1 MFPNVRLLLA
11 AMISS
16 VVALSC
22 GFGIFAALRV
32 NHEPL
37 ARLPSGSAPLQLL
50 ASISPSPPIA
60 VAAVEP
66 IERGLRA
73 GDTSGGT
80 GLADAPARAPAASD
94 READTSSPE
103 PETSSAVAGNPSATA
118 PVPAQEAPASAAE
131 HETNPP
137 DADATSQDSTPA
149 PVPTPSVAAIE
160 APPEQSVL
168 IEPEEPDGVLAPASV
183 PPAAE
188 TAASKGATKAAATS
202 AKNKSAKK
210 KTAHTHVAA
219 KTRTRRPRLD
229 GMDGFAGSNTAG
241 FNAQEFGHRRSLC
254 KPGSLVTS
262 PAAWPGSSAEAP
274 RRAGR
279 RICY

>member
-1 MFPNVRLLLA
+1 MFPNVRLLIA
-11 AMISS
+11 AMIGS

-73 GDTSGGT
+73 GDARGEAALT
-80 GLADAPARAPAASD
+80 DVPARAPAASD
-94 READTSSPE
+94 GEAGAPSPG
-103 PETSSAVAGNPSATA
+103 PETSSGVAGNPSATA
-118 PVPAQEAPASAAE
+118 PAQEASASEAE
-131 HETNPP
+131 HETKPP
-137 DADATSQDSTPA
+137 DADATSHDSAPA
-149 PVPTPSVAAIE
+149 PVPGPSIAAIE

-168 IEPEEPDGVLAPASV
+168 IEPEEQDGVLAPASV
-183 PPAAE
+183 PQATE
-188 TAASKGATKAAATS
+188 TAASKGATKA
-202 AKNKSAKK
+202 KSAKK

-219 KTRTRRPRLD
+219 RTHMRRPRPD
-229 GMDGFAGSNTAG
+229 GMDGFASSNTAG
-241 FNAQEFGHRRSLC
+241 VNTARFNTQESSSAIGGPF
-254 KPGSLVTS
+254 VS
-262 PAAWPGSSAEAP
+262 PAAW
-274 RRAGR
+274 
-279 RICY
+279 

>member
-73 GDTSGGT
+73 GGTHGGA
-80 GLADAPARAPAASD
+80 GLADAPARTPEASD
-94 READTSSPE
+94 READTPSPE
-103 PETSSAVAGNPSATA
+103 PEMSSGVAGNPSATA
-118 PVPAQEAPASAAE
+118 PAAPVQEASASAAE
-131 HETNPP
+131 HETSPP
-137 DADATSQDSTPA
+137 DADATNHDSAPA
-149 PVPTPSVAAIE
+149 PVRAASVAAIE
-160 APPEQSVL
+160 APPEQPVL
-168 IEPEEPDGVLAPASV
+168 IEPEEPGGVLAPADV
-183 PPAAE
+183 PQGAD
-188 TAASKGATKAAATS
+188 TAASKGAKKAAA
-202 AKNKSAKK
+202 KSARKK
-210 KTAHTHVAA
+210 KTTHTHVAR
-219 KTRTRRPRLD
+219 THTRRPRP
-229 GMDGFAGSNTAG
+229 GGIDGFAGSNTAG
-241 FNAQEFGHRRSLC
+241 FNTQESAIGGPF
-254 KPGSLVTS
+254 VS
-262 PAAWPGSSAEAP
+262 PAAW
-274 RRAGR
+274 
-279 RICY
+279 

>member
-1 MFPNVRLLLA
+1 MFPNVRLLIA
-11 AMISS
+11 AMIGS

-73 GDTSGGT
+73 GDARGEAA
-80 GLADAPARAPAASD
+80 LADASARTQGASD
-94 READTSSPE
+94 READTPSPE
-103 PETSSAVAGNPSATA
+103 PETSSGVAGNPSATA
-118 PVPAQEAPASAAE
+118 SAPVQEASASETE

-137 DADATSQDSTPA
+137 DADATSHDSAPA
-149 PVPTPSVAAIE
+149 PVPAPSVAAIE

-168 IEPEEPDGVLAPASV
+168 IEPEEQDGVLAPASV
-183 PPAAE
+183 PQAAE
-188 TAASKGATKAAATS
+188 TAASKAAAKS

-210 KTAHTHVAA
+210 KTARTHVAA
-219 KTRTRRPRLD
+219 RTHTRRPRPD
-229 GMDGFAGSNTAG
+229 GMDGFASSNIAR
-241 FNAQEFGHRRSLC
+241 FNTQESTSAIGGPF
-254 KPGSLVTS
+254 VS
-262 PAAWPGSSAEAP
+262 PAAW
-274 RRAGR
+274 
-279 RICY
+279 

>member
-73 GDTSGGT
+73 GDTRGGA
-80 GLADAPARAPAASD
+80 GLAEAPARAPEASD
-94 READTSSPE
+94 READTPSPE
-103 PETSSAVAGNPSATA
+103 PETSSGVADNPSATA
-118 PVPAQEAPASAAE
+118 PPPAQEAPASAAE
-131 HETNPP
+131 HETSPP
-137 DADATSQDSTPA
+137 DADATSHDSAPA
-149 PVPTPSVAAIE
+149 PAPAPSVAAIE
-160 APPEQSVL
+160 APSEQPVL

-183 PPAAE
+183 PPAAD
-188 TAASKGATKAAATS
+188 TAASKGAKKAAA
-202 AKNKSAKK
+202 KSARKK

-219 KTRTRRPRLD
+219 RTHTRRPRP
-229 GMDGFAGSNTAG
+229 GGTDGFASSNTAG
-241 FNAQEFGHRRSLC
+241 FNTQESTSAIGGPF
-254 KPGSLVTS
+254 VS
-262 PAAWPGSSAEAP
+262 PAGW
-274 RRAGR
+274 
-279 RICY
+279 

>member
-1 MFPNVRLLLA
+1 MFPNVRLLLT

-80 GLADAPARAPAASD
+80 GLADAPAASD

-118 PVPAQEAPASAAE
+118 PVPAQEASPSEAE

-137 DADATSQDSTPA
+137 DADATSHDSTPA

-160 APPEQSVL
+160 APPEQLVL

-183 PPAAE
+183 PQAAE
-188 TAASKGATKAAATS
+188 TAASKGTTKAADKS

-219 KTRTRRPRLD
+219 RTHTRRQRPD
-229 GMDGFAGSNTAG
+229 SMDGFAGSNTAG
-241 FNAQEFGHRRSLC
+241 FNAQESAIGGPF
-254 KPGSLVTS
+254 VS
-262 PAAWPGSSAEAP
+262 PAAW
-274 RRAGR
+274 
-279 RICY
+279 

>member
-131 HETNPP
+131 HEADPP

-149 PVPTPSVAAIE
+149 PVPTSSVAAIE

-219 KTRTRRPRLD
+219 RTRTRRPRLD
-229 GMDGFAGSNTAG
+229 GIDGFAGSNTAGSNTAG
-241 FNAQEFGHRRSLC
+241 FNAQESAIGGPF
-254 KPGSLVTS
+254 VS
-262 PAAWPGSSAEAP
+262 PAAW
-274 RRAGR
+274 
-279 RICY
+279 

>member
-1 MFPNVRLLLA
+1 MFPNVRLLVA
-11 AMISS
+11 AMIGS

-73 GDTSGGT
+73 GDTSGGA
-80 GLADAPARAPAASD
+80 GLADAPMRVPAASD
-94 READTSSPE
+94 READTPSPE
-103 PETSSAVAGNPSATA
+103 PQTSSGVEGNASALA
-118 PVPAQEAPASAAE
+118 PAQEAPASAAE

-137 DADATSQDSTPA
+137 DADATSHDSAPA
-149 PVPTPSVAAIE
+149 PVPAPSVAAIE

-168 IEPEEPDGVLAPASV
+168 IEPEEQDGVLAPASV
-183 PPAAE
+183 PQAAE
-188 TAASKGATKAAATS
+188 TAASKGATKAAT
-202 AKNKSAKK
+202 KSARKK

-219 KTRTRRPRLD
+219 RTHTRRPRPD
-229 GMDGFAGSNTAG
+229 GMDGFANSNTAG
-241 FNAQEFGHRRSLC
+241 SNTQESTSAIGGPF
-254 KPGSLVTS
+254 VS
-262 PAAWPGSSAEAP
+262 PAAW
-274 RRAGR
+274 
-279 RICY
+279 

>member
-1 MFPNVRLLLA
+1 MFPNVRLLIA
-11 AMISS
+11 AMIGS

-60 VAAVEP
+60 VAAVGP

-73 GDTSGGT
+73 GDTNGGA
-80 GLADAPARAPAASD
+80 GLADAPTRAPAASD
-94 READTSSPE
+94 READTPSPE
-103 PETSSAVAGNPSATA
+103 PETSSGFAGSASAPA

-137 DADATSQDSTPA
+137 DADATSHDSAPA
-149 PVPTPSVAAIE
+149 PVPAPSIAAIE

-168 IEPEEPDGVLAPASV
+168 IEPEEQDGVLAPESV
-183 PPAAE
+183 PQAAE
-188 TAASKGATKAAATS
+188 TAASKGATKAAKS
-202 AKNKSAKK
+202 AKNRSAKK
-210 KTAHTHVAA
+210 KTARTHVAA
-219 KTRTRRPRLD
+219 RTHTRRPRPD
-229 GMDGFAGSNTAG
+229 GMDGFASSNTAR
-241 FNAQEFGHRRSLC
+241 FNTQETTSAIGGPF
-254 KPGSLVTS
+254 VS
-262 PAAWPGSSAEAP
+262 PAAW
-274 RRAGR
+274 
-279 RICY
+279 

>member
-1 MFPNVRLLLA
+1 MFPNVRLLVA
-11 AMISS
+11 AIIGS

-73 GDTSGGT
+73 GDARGEAA
-80 GLADAPARAPAASD
+80 LADAPARAPGASD
-94 READTSSPE
+94 READTPSPE
-103 PETSSAVAGNPSATA
+103 PETSSGVAGNPSAPA
-118 PVPAQEAPASAAE
+118 PVQEAPASEAE

-137 DADATSQDSTPA
+137 DAEATSHDSAPA
-149 PVPTPSVAAIE
+149 PVPAPSIAAIE

-168 IEPEEPDGVLAPASV
+168 IEPEEQDGVLAPASV
-183 PPAAE
+183 PQAAE
-188 TAASKGATKAAATS
+188 TAASKGATKAAVKS

-219 KTRTRRPRLD
+219 RTHTRRPRPD
-229 GMDGFAGSNTAG
+229 GMDGFASSNTAG
-241 FNAQEFGHRRSLC
+241 VNIQESTSAIGGPF
-254 KPGSLVTS
+254 VS
-262 PAAWPGSSAEAP
+262 PAAW
-274 RRAGR
+274 
-279 RICY
+279 

>member
-1 MFPNVRLLLA
+1 MFPNVRLLVA

-73 GDTSGGT
+73 GDTRGGA
-80 GLADAPARAPAASD
+80 GLADAPTRAPAASD
-94 READTSSPE
+94 READTPSPE
-103 PETSSAVAGNPSATA
+103 PQTSSGVAGNPSATA
-118 PVPAQEAPASAAE
+118 EPAQEAPAPAAE

-137 DADATSQDSTPA
+137 DADATSHDSAPA
-149 PVPTPSVAAIE
+149 PVPAPSVAAIE

-168 IEPEEPDGVLAPASV
+168 IEPEEQDGVLAPASA
-183 PPAAE
+183 PQAAE
-188 TAASKGATKAAATS
+188 TAASKGATKAAA
-202 AKNKSAKK
+202 KSARKK
-210 KTAHTHVAA
+210 KAAHTHVAA
-219 KTRTRRPRLD
+219 RTHTRRPRPD
-229 GMDGFAGSNTAG
+229 GMDGFASSNTAG
-241 FNAQEFGHRRSLC
+241 TARFNTQELTSAIGGPF
-254 KPGSLVTS
+254 VS
-262 PAAWPGSSAEAP
+262 PAAW
-274 RRAGR
+274 
-279 RICY
+279 